1 MSALIINSLKRCS
14 ERQRFHGNGTQSHV
28 TKVYIRIH
36 RLNLDKMQSP
46 PLLTAGRSPSAAVLR
61 HPLQR
66 DLPPNCIAWSAA
78 AGRDVAAVKVGGRE
92 GEETFLLSGLYGKE
106 KKKPQPNI
114 TCLCPAVGV
123 SGWLWPL
130 VICSAAGIGGV
141 GLRTLG
147 TVKPA
152 LQCVSLY
159 LPSARGK
166 EVGQHLK
173 AGSFQS
179 KSQGTGV
186 IWPAR
191 SWCCLE
197 PLSREDKIL
206 TSSVVDLLRPRRSL
220 PCTANRIKQQ
230 QKPSDLVSSYL
241 SGAKSALLELLRLS

>member
-1 MSALIINSLKRCS
+1 MVKSLNVESLWILTPIRHATQLHCLECS
-14 ERQRFHGNGTQSHV
+14 
-28 TKVYIRIH
+28 
-36 RLNLDKMQSP
+36 
-46 PLLTAGRSPSAAVLR
+46 
-61 HPLQR
+61 
-66 DLPPNCIAWSAA
+66 C
-78 AGRDVAAVKVGGRE
+78 RE
-92 GEETFLLSGLYGKE
+92 GCCRCEGRREGRRGDFPAFRVVWERKG
-106 KKKPQPNI
+106 I

-123 SGWLWPL
+123 PGWLWPL

-152 LQCVSLY
+152 PQCASLY
-159 LPSARGK
+159 LPSAHGQ

-191 SWCCLE
+191 SWCYLE

-206 TSSVVDLLRPRRSL
+206 TNSVVDLLRPRRSL